1 MVPIQFKFMCSG
13 LWAACS
19 LWFDLSYDIEIYL
32 SIYLSIKFLS
42 KHINF
47 CYENLQCFVV
57 QYEQDHVCK
66 DHSVKISADS
76 LPHLAL
82 ASRLP
87 PPIFPRKF
95 PRKTRH
101 RRAERWS
108 SQRTFARI
116 SQSQPPGLLLVES
129 AYLCF
134 HISQYFV
141 FERRMYF
148 CCDLCLLLVNWNSCE
163 PAQPITGRGCNK
175 SRYKTQTT
183 NIVFSLDN
191 PIINLLGCANA
202 E

>member
-1 MVPIQFKFMCSG
+1 MHLVVFYVVEYLKKCIILIYKWFQYNLSLCALGSG
-13 LWAACS
+13 LHAPC
-19 LWFDLSYDIEIYL
+19 DLSYDIEIYL

-42 KHINF
+42 KHIYF

-141 FERRMYF
+141 GF
-148 CCDLCLLLVNWNSCE
+148 
-163 PAQPITGRGCNK
+163 
-175 SRYKTQTT
+175 
-183 NIVFSLDN
+183 
-191 PIINLLGCANA
+191 
-202 E
+202 